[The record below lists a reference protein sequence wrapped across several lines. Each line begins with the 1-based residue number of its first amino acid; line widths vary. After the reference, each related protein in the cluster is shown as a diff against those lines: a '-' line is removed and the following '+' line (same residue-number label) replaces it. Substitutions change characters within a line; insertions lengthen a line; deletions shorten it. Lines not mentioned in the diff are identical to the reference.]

1 MLLGR
6 RGSFLHL
13 QMPSTGISHRRL
25 LKACLKLANKGY
37 AGIEAGLNVVGN
49 EFFGV
54 IVANVVMP
62 GLNADSADHI
72 SSLNQQYPQEITRP
86 CTERS
91 EGRGTWRRPSHR
103 SRAGDKGR
111 RSEERRVGK
120 EGVSTG
126 RSRGSPY
133 H

>member
-1 MLLGR
+1 
-6 RGSFLHL
+6 
-13 QMPSTGISHRRL
+13 MPSTGIRHRRL
-25 LKACLKLANKGY
+25 LKAGLKLANKGY

-72 SSLNQQYPQEITRP
+72 YSLNQQSPHEITRH
-86 CTERS
+86 CTERR
-91 EGRGTWRRPSHR
+91 EGSGTGRRPSR
-103 SRAGDKGR
+103 TAESR
-111 RSEERRVGK
+111 EGK

-126 RSRGSPY
+126 RARGVP
-133 H
+133 